1 MHALIADDDLVT
13 AAVLRA
19 ALRRLDLQ
27 AVTAHDGATAWN
39 LLGSKPAPR
48 IAIIDWMMPQLD
60 GPELCR
66 RIRSTPQFSHVYVIL
81 LTARDSRADVIAGLE
96 AGADDYLIKPFD
108 TEELNARIRTGLRI
122 VSLQQQLTSKIA
134 SLEGALR
141 NVKELKGLLPICC
154 YCKRIRTDEDYWQQ
168 LEGYISDHSDA
179 QFSHGICPGCFEDVQ
194 SELDAVG

>member
-19 ALRRLDLQ
+19 ALRRLDLD
-27 AVTAHDGATAWN
+27 VVMAHDGATAWG
-39 LLGSKPAPR
+39 LLGSAPAPGL
-48 IAIIDWMMPQLD
+48 AIIDWMMPEVD

-66 RIRSTPQFSHVYVIL
+66 RIRSTPELSHLYVIL
-81 LTARDSRADVIAGLE
+81 LTARDSRADVVAGLE

-108 TEELNARIRTGLRI
+108 AEELNARVRAGMRI
-122 VSLQQQLTSKIA
+122 VGLQQQLTSKIA
-134 SLEGALR
+134 SLEEALK

-168 LEGYISDHSDA
+168 LEGYISEHSGA
-179 QFSHGICPGCFEDVQ
+179 QFSHGICPGCSEAAHR
-194 SELDAVG
+194 ELDAIG